1 MATIKDIAK
10 KMNLGVS
17 TVSMALNDNPKISI
31 DTRNKVLAVARDL
44 GYVKNGFAADLQK
57 GRSNLI
63 LLVVDD
69 ASRPFFARI
78 INAVQKQVARYNFD
92 LLICTTFENHT
103 ITAKK
108 YISEHR
114 AAGAIVY
121 TMNIE
126 DEFLKTYASEDFPVF
141 VLGRYVADEN
151 VKSVVKPENPEP
163 LGLLATQYL
172 IDKGFRRIAFVK
184 AALNT
189 LGTVRR
195 FEGYLKGLA
204 KNNIPFDEDIV
215 FAAEDSSYESG
226 YSVTTSMI
234 EKLEPLKIDA
244 IFYANDDIAIGGL
257 RSLLDHGI
265 NVPKDISI
273 IGHND
278 LPHSKLLIPAL
289 TSVYG
294 DQTIE
299 PTYAVDYIV
308 AKILNKETE
317 SIDKKYLEKIKN
329 NPEKIVE
336 RETVKK

>member
-10 KMNLGVS
+10 KMNLGIS

-31 DTRNKVLAVARDL
+31 DTRNRVLAVARDL

-63 LLVVDD
+63 LLVIDD
-69 ASRPFFARI
+69 ASRPFFART
-78 INAVQKQVARYNFD
+78 INAVQKQVAKYDFD
-92 LLICTTFENHT
+92 LLICTTFENHVG
-103 ITAKK
+103 TAKR

-121 TMNIE
+121 TMNID
-126 DEFLKTYASEDFPVF
+126 DEFLKTYASEEFPIF
-141 VLGRYVADEN
+141 VLGRHVNDEN
-151 VKSVVKPENPEP
+151 VKSVPKPKNPKP
-163 LGLLATQYL
+163 MGLLATQYL
-172 IDKGFRRIAFVK
+172 IDKGFKRIAFVK
-184 AALNT
+184 GALNT

-204 KNNIPFDEDIV
+204 DSNIPFDENIIFV
-215 FAAEDSSYESG
+215 AEDSSYESG
-226 YSVTTSMI
+226 YAVTTDMI
-234 EKLEPLKIDA
+234 KKIKELKIEA
-244 IFYANDDIAIGGL
+244 VYYANDDIAIGGL

-265 NVPKDISI
+265 NVPNDISI
-273 IGHND
+273 IGHNN
-278 LPHSKLLIPAL
+278 LPHSKLIIPAL
-289 TSVYG
+289 TTVYS

-308 AKILNKETE
+308 AKILNKDTKE
-317 SIDKKYLEKIKN
+317 IDAEYIEKISN
-329 NPEKIVE
+329 NPEKVIE